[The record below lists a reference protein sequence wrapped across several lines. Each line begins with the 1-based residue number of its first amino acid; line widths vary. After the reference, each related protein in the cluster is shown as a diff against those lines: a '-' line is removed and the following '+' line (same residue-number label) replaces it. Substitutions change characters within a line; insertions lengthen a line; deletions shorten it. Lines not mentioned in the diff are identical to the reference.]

1 MIQCNKLIYKFS
13 DSPADCA
20 REIWYTMARHENVR
34 EEIVSFIESEI
45 VPRYDG
51 FDPAHRRDHV
61 MTVMSQAMELY
72 SLAPEVVKKEMD
84 REVLLMAAACHDL
97 GLVNGRE
104 NHHLDSG
111 KIIRSDERLR
121 KWFDDG
127 QIETIAQ
134 AAEDHRASGKS

>member
-84 REVLLMAAACHDL
+84 REVLLITA
-97 GLVNGRE
+97 GRT
-104 NHHLDSG
+104 
-111 KIIRSDERLR
+111 
-121 KWFDDG
+121 
-127 QIETIAQ
+127 TIWT
-134 AAEDHRASGKS
+134 RGKSYVPMKGCGSGLMTGR